1 MYKIK
6 FHSINIKGHAMTRNL
21 PLWMSYLLDKKTKG
35 ENDKTASKYFWQAK
49 RKFSH
54 INATVMMLLS
64 YHCNSE
70 GSA

>member
-6 FHSINIKGHAMTRNL
+6 IHSINIKSHAMTRNL

-35 ENDKTASKYFWQAK
+35 ENDNATSTYFWQAK
-49 RKFSH
+49 RKFCH
-54 INATVMMLLS
+54 INAIVMMLMS

-70 GSA
+70 SST